1 MYPLELYL
9 RSMQV
14 DYADLGENG
23 EGGRD
28 YAISRGGDN
37 FLIRA
42 CGDQS
47 YRSAVTSGDHVSHA
61 EHLHQAAPSTL
72 DEIKTAI
79 GHFLHGSRK

>member
-1 MYPLELYL
+1 MYELELYL
-9 RSMQV
+9 RALDV

-42 CGDQS
+42 GSDKT
-47 YRSAVTSGDHVSHA
+47 YRCAMSSGDHISHA

-72 DEIKTAI
+72 DEIKAAI